1 MLTCL
6 IMPPLIA
13 LTHIAATDSVQP
25 TSHYSIGA
33 AANMSSLL
41 GRKDYDVSL
50 VKKHQTTYYS
60 LFFDYQAKPADSS
73 KWDKLY
79 AYPHIEGGIIVADF
93 HRVMLSRDDP
103 TIPYYSRMGYVVT
116 PYAAFRRDIVNTQ
129 HWAMGYTLAMG
140 LGISTR
146 PYNPHNNADNEFIG
160 SRFSMYIGLDAY
172 LTHHLSP
179 TTDIGLGLEFKH
191 YSNGALDRPNKGA
204 NTVGVGLRVS
214 HALNSESSTQS
225 GGLSTQSG
233 GSSTQ
238 SCGSSTQ
245 SGGSSPRSPSFFYL
259 DLSASVGAKALLD
272 EWIYNFYYL
281 SPDHPD
287 YRTHHFALR
296 TAWGVSVA
304 PMWRYSMKYASGI
317 GIDYT
322 YATYS
327 DRLREIDLLRHAYG
341 YSYSPHI
348 LGLSLRHEA
357 FYKRMSIAMSVGA
370 YLHRKMGYMGKAD
383 EKPYYETVG
392 LRWRPTFLN
401 HGTYIGFNVKAHLL
415 KADYMEL
422 RIGTN
427 IRF

>member
-1 MLTCL
+1 MPLLLDLTD
-6 IMPPLIA
+6 
-13 LTHIAATDSVQP
+13 IAATDSVQP

-41 GRKDYDVSL
+41 GRKDYGVNL
-50 VKKHQTTYYS
+50 MKKHQTTYYS
-60 LFFDYQAKPADSS
+60 IFFDYQAQPTDSS
-73 KWDKLY
+73 VWDRLY
-79 AYPHIEGGIIVADF
+79 GYPHIEGGIILADF
-93 HRVMLSRDDP
+93 HRVKLSRGDP

-116 PYAAFRRDIVNTQ
+116 PYAAFRRDIINTP
-129 HWAMGYTLAMG
+129 HWAAGYTLAMG
-140 LGISTR
+140 LGISTS

-172 LTHHLSP
+172 LTHHLNP

-204 NTVGVGLRVS
+204 NTIGVGLRVS
-214 HALNSESSTQS
+214 HALNGRPSNQSQEPSSQGTR
-225 GGLSTQSG
+225 LSPQG
-233 GSSTQ
+233 P
-238 SCGSSTQ
+238 
-245 SGGSSPRSPSFFYL
+245 SPYL
-259 DLSASVGAKALLD
+259 DISASVGAKALLD
-272 EWIYNFYYL
+272 EWIYNFYNL

-327 DRLREIDLLRHAYG
+327 DRLREIDLLRNAYG

-392 LRWRPTFLN
+392 LRWRPTFLT

-427 IRF
+427 IRL

>member
-1 MLTCL
+1 MPLLLDLTD
-6 IMPPLIA
+6 
-13 LTHIAATDSVQP
+13 IAATDSVQP

-41 GRKDYDVSL
+41 GRKDYGVNL

-60 LFFDYQAKPADSS
+60 IFFDYQAQPTDSS
-73 KWDKLY
+73 VWDRLY
-79 AYPHIEGGIIVADF
+79 GYPHIEGGIILADF
-93 HRVMLSRDDP
+93 HRVKLSRGDP

-116 PYAAFRRDIVNTQ
+116 PYAAFRRDIINTPQ
-129 HWAMGYTLAMG
+129 WAAGYTLAMG

-172 LTHHLSP
+172 LTHHLNP

-204 NTVGVGLRVS
+204 NTIGVGLRVS
-214 HALNSESSTQS
+214 HALNS
-225 GGLSTQSG
+225 
-233 GSSTQ
+233 
-238 SCGSSTQ
+238 GSSTQ
-245 SGGSSPRSPSFFYL
+245 SGGSSPQFPSFFYL
-259 DLSASVGAKALLD
+259 DISASVGAKALLD
-272 EWIYNFYYL
+272 EWIYNFYNL

-392 LRWRPTFLN
+392 LRWRPTFLT

-427 IRF
+427 IRL

>member
-1 MLTCL
+1 MPLLLDLTD
-6 IMPPLIA
+6 
-13 LTHIAATDSVQP
+13 IAATDSVQP

-41 GRKDYDVSL
+41 GRKDYGVNL

-60 LFFDYQAKPADSS
+60 IFFDYQAQPTDSS
-73 KWDKLY
+73 VWDRLY
-79 AYPHIEGGIIVADF
+79 GYPHIEGGIILADF
-93 HRVMLSRDDP
+93 HRVKLSRGDP
-103 TIPYYSRMGYVVT
+103 TTPYYSRMGYVVT
-116 PYAAFRRDIVNTQ
+116 PYAAFRRDIVNTP
-129 HWAMGYTLAMG
+129 HWAAGYTLAMG

-204 NTVGVGLRVS
+204 NTIGVGLKVS
-214 HALNSESSTQS
+214 HALNS
-225 GGLSTQSG
+225 
-233 GSSTQ
+233 
-238 SCGSSTQ
+238 GSSTQ
-245 SGGSSPRSPSFFYL
+245 SGGSSPQSPSFFYL

-272 EWIYNFYYL
+272 EWIYNFYNL

-392 LRWRPTFLN
+392 LRWRPTFLT

-427 IRF
+427 IRL

>member
-1 MLTCL
+1 MLTCF
-6 IMPPLIA
+6 IMPLLMA
-13 LTHIAATDSVQP
+13 VSNIAATDSVQP
-25 TSHYSIGA
+25 PSHYSIGA

-60 LFFDYQAKPADSS
+60 LFFNYQAQQADSS

-79 AYPHIEGGIIVADF
+79 GYPHIEGGIIIADF
-93 HRVMLSRDDP
+93 HRVMLSREDP

-116 PYAAFRRDIVNTQ
+116 PYAAFRRDIVNTP
-129 HWAMGYTLAMG
+129 HWATGYTLAMG

-172 LTHHLSP
+172 LTHHLTP
-179 TTDIGLGLEFKH
+179 TTDIALGIEFKH

-214 HALNSESSTQS
+214 HTLNDLTPYPPLRRREGR
-225 GGLSTQSG
+225 GGEAPS
-233 GSSTQ
+233 
-238 SCGSSTQ
+238 
-245 SGGSSPRSPSFFYL
+245 SFFYL

-281 SPDHPD
+281 NPDHPD

-327 DRLREIDLLRHAYG
+327 DRLREIDRLRHAYG
-341 YSYSPHI
+341 YSYSPHV
-348 LGLSLRHEA
+348 LGISLRHEA

-370 YLHRKMGYMGKAD
+370 YLHRKMGFMGKAD

-392 LRWRPTFLN
+392 LRWRPTFLT